1 MWNHRIYFLL
11 HAIICWSSISSGVA
25 LHTAANCRVCHLP
38 PSNSHC
44 FNEETRLKSKLELHD
59 DDDDGEA
66 SFISGSSRHSSFSRR
81 SFTSGLAISV
91 CSSVAAAATATT
103 TIQPASASELGA
115 MITKAVTT
123 SDLGISVRKSVVKGA
138 QMMDR
143 IDGQWEKFS
152 DDYGLGTARFNQGGR
167 PKAKKI
173 PPLKPLS
180 VELANKLFE
189 LSDEAFIEKS
199 GVTPNMLSM
208 QISKVDNSVR
218 KSFERSGIDFS
229 GEMSASIFNYNCYIH
244 FKAYCDIIMSMNAS
258 MGWNKKGFEKLL
270 GDKILQVLAPS
281 YNIVLKNLAINR
293 SNSKLQQKDILVKG
307 LEAGLKLTDEILAN
321 LVSNGLVALAERNQI
336 DNEKLAD
343 WTDDLAEIQLSIPLD
358 GDITLNSQVLLQE
371 QGFRVYPDFARF
383 AITSAFQ
390 QTLANTDQSV
400 SSDEYYMDTDYSSDP
415 NQFEVKQVLLNIVI
429 DSN

>member
-1 MWNHRIYFLL
+1 
-11 HAIICWSSISSGVA
+11 
-25 LHTAANCRVCHLP
+25 
-38 PSNSHC
+38 
-44 FNEETRLKSKLELHD
+44 
-59 DDDDGEA
+59 
-66 SFISGSSRHSSFSRR
+66 
-81 SFTSGLAISV
+81 
-91 CSSVAAAATATT
+91 
-103 TIQPASASELGA
+103 
-115 MITKAVTT
+115 
-123 SDLGISVRKSVVKGA
+123 
-138 QMMDR
+138 
-143 IDGQWEKFS
+143 
-152 DDYGLGTARFNQGGR
+152 
-167 PKAKKI
+167 
-173 PPLKPLS
+173 
-180 VELANKLFE
+180 
-189 LSDEAFIEKS
+189 
-199 GVTPNMLSM
+199 MLSM
-208 QISKVDNSVR
+208 QITKVDNSVR

-244 FKAYCDIIMSMNAS
+244 FKAYCDIILSMNAS

-336 DNEKLAD
+336 DNEKLVD

-390 QTLANTDQSV
+390 QTLANIRIKV
-400 SSDEYYMDTDYSSDP
+400 
-415 NQFEVKQVLLNIVI
+415 
-429 DSN
+429 